1 MKRSVMALL
10 LVLMLGITGCSSGN
24 SSSASA
30 SKDASTEAAA
40 TTKEAGGKEVAAETK
55 EEKVANG
62 DAKLNVWIAG
72 SGEAEYDAAYREI
85 FDKFAE
91 ENGVSYELTFIP
103 WSDYFTKLNTG
114 LIGGAGPDVYMLGY
128 GQMGSVLDLGYVQNL
143 DEYIPENWDG
153 LEDIAPNVLD
163 AGKSDGSLYA
173 LFSPSVRVWMYRKD
187 IARQQGVTEEDLTLE
202 TPEDFYD
209 LIRKLTVRD
218 EKGNVVTY
226 GLELDQ
232 DAEQFFYSLAS
243 MYQKDRVLLWN
254 DDMTAGFN
262 TLLIGN
268 YMVVNSESKNKEL
281 AAEMLFDLYSGESC
295 SILAKKASLY
305 SGRKSLD
312 KEFLSINP
320 EFGNVLS
327 AYGYSTTFAKT
338 LNPKFNELIADFRLG
353 LEQVYAQDDTT
364 GQLKS
369 MEEAWNS
376 KAAE

>member
-1 MKRSVMALL
+1 MKKEGYFMKRSVMALL
-10 LVLMLGITGCSSGN
+10 LVLMLGITGCSSGD

-40 TTKEAGGKEVAAETK
+40 TKEAGGKEVAAETK
-55 EEKVANG
+55 EEKAANG

-153 LEDIAPNVLD
+153 LEDIA
-163 AGKSDGSLYA
+163 
-173 LFSPSVRVWMYRKD
+173 
-187 IARQQGVTEEDLTLE
+187 RQQGVTEEDLTLE

-254 DDMTAGFN
+254 DDMTAG
-262 TLLIGN
+262 
-268 YMVVNSESKNKEL
+268 
-281 AAEMLFDLYSGESC
+281 
-295 SILAKKASLY
+295 
-305 SGRKSLD
+305 
-312 KEFLSINP
+312 
-320 EFGNVLS
+320 
-327 AYGYSTTFAKT
+327 
-338 LNPKFNELIADFRLG
+338 
-353 LEQVYAQDDTT
+353 
-364 GQLKS
+364 
-369 MEEAWNS
+369 
-376 KAAE
+376 